1 MASTTV
7 VDLTVYPVKSCAGI
21 AVAKAA
27 LTETGLRF
35 DRSWMVVEAREARA
49 ERPGRRKR
57 RGKPK
62 PSMFVSQRLDPCL
75 ARVEPSL
82 PREVLDPGT
91 WDGIQHLSG

>member
-1 MASTTV
+1 MSSTTV

-49 ERPGRRKR
+49 EKAGRRKR
-57 RGKPK
+57 SRKPK

-75 ARVEPSL
+75 ARDEP
-82 PREVLDPGT
+82 
-91 WDGIQHLSG
+91 